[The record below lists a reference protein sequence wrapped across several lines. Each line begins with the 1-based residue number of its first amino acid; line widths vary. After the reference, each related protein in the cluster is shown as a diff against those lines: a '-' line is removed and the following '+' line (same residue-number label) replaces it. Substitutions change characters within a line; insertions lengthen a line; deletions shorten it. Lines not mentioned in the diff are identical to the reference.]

1 MKHTLTT
8 IALLSSDSPTG
19 RAIARHVVDAGISA
33 GELLRLSR
41 LGLVDLILCS
51 RPERIA
57 YPGVPVLPD
66 GFGHWVPVEY
76 VSLNI

>member
-1 MKHTLTT
+1 MKHPLTT

-19 RAIARHVVDAGISA
+19 RAIARHVVDAGVTA

-41 LGLVDLILCS
+41 LELVDLILCS
-51 RPERIA
+51 RPETVTH
-57 YPGVPVLPD
+57 PGVPVLPD

-76 VSLNI
+76 VSLR